1 MGIKLNSSSGGSVEI
16 NPPATASTFTL
27 TAPAV
32 NDTIV
37 TKTSTDTLTNKT
49 LTSPT
54 ITGASM
60 SGMASSVL
68 TQMSANNG
76 AATIVGSTTVPFTGI
91 PSWVRRLT
99 IISYGLSTNGTS
111 PVILQLGTSGGY
123 VTSGYAGMVQ
133 YGSSATYTSGT
144 NLTGMYPL
152 VSAAAGN
159 NGHFIMILYLLDST
173 SNKWVT
179 SGVAGEAAAGSLSSQ
194 FAWGVTLS
202 GTLTQVR
209 WNTVNGTDTFDAGTV
224 NVMYE

>member
-16 NPPATASTFTL
+16 NPPTTASTFTL

-37 TKTSTDTLTNKT
+37 TRTSTDTLTNKT
-49 LTSPT
+49 LTSPV

-60 SGMASSVL
+60 SGMSSSVL
-68 TQMSANNG
+68 TSMTAVTASG
-76 AATIVGSTTVPFTGI
+76 TTIPFTSI
-91 PSWVRRLT
+91 PSWARRIT
-99 IISYGLSTNGTS
+99 VISYALSTSSTS
-111 PVILQLGTSGGY
+111 PIILQLGTSGGWQ
-123 VTSGYAGMVQ
+123 TSGYAGMVQ
-133 YGSSATYTSGT
+133 YGS
-144 NLTGMYPL
+144 
-152 VSAAAGN
+152 AAGYTATTN
-159 NGHFIMILYLLDST
+159 HPGIQVFSSGSGGNSAYLNVILHLLDSST
-173 SNKWVT
+173 NRWVT
-179 SGVAGEAAAGSLSSQ
+179 SGVAGESGAGSLSSQ